1 MPSLT
6 SSIGRS
12 KTVETVHKT
21 VVINFGNG
29 NTQSGCSMIVA
40 NLWTS
45 GNNPPIRLTG
55 SLPPALELAQLY
67 KRWRAL
73 FEALNH
79 RLSWR
84 RGVVDIAIEF
94 DEQDI
99 AQVSQVEFLELS
111 RQLKGTLNR
120 WLDSGA
126 FGRIER
132 KLRTQLSPNEEIRV
146 IIETDDPLMRRLPW
160 HLWNFF
166 EDYPASEVGLS
177 GALEAERIEPTQTT
191 PGGAVR
197 ILAILG
203 NSHGIDIEHDRALLE
218 RIPAAKTVFLVEPQR
233 SELNRLLWDEQGWDI
248 LFFAGHS
255 SSHISGATGF
265 ININQEEV
273 ITIAELKYALQA
285 AISRGLQLAVFNS
298 CDGLGLARQ
307 LADLQI
313 PQLVVMRE
321 PVPDQVAQ
329 AFLKHWLS
337 AFSGGTSFYRS
348 VREAREKLQD
358 LEAEYPCACW
368 LPVICQNPTVLPPTW
383 QDLRGHPQ
391 PHARSIAAFGT
402 MVTILVIALRS
413 LGLMQGW
420 ELKAYDQL
428 LRLRP
433 REGVDSRVL
442 VVEAT
447 EQDLQRYGGFP
458 IPDQTL
464 AKLIDRLDSYQPR
477 VLGIDIYRDVPREPG
492 HDLLLQQFQDN
503 PNLIAVCSG
512 SEIGNLNKPGIAPPP
527 NVPQNRLG
535 FTDVVL
541 DPDGILR
548 RHLLFMSSDSS
559 SPCPTEISLSFQL
572 AQNYLVVEGITPE
585 LKASESVKLG
595 KIVLTPLAERAGGYQ
610 KFDHQGFQ
618 ILLNYR
624 ATDQNQL
631 QRVTFSQVLEG
642 EIDPDW
648 VKDRLVLIG
657 ITAPISTD
665 YFSTPFSSGLTEHQ
679 KIPGVLLQAQMISQI
694 VSGAL
699 DGRPL
704 IWVWPQWGDWV
715 WIGSWSIVGGIIAWH
730 CHKFSGWVPSVI
742 IGVVTLSGI
751 CYIFLLWGGWV
762 PLIPSS
768 LTLVITA
775 VCPFLLKS
783 Q

>member
-6 SSIGRS
+6 SSISRS
-12 KTVETVHKT
+12 KSVENGSKS
-21 VVINFGNG
+21 VVLNFGNG
-29 NTQSGCSMIVA
+29 NTQHGCSMIVA

-45 GNNPPIRLTG
+45 ASFPPIRLTG

-67 KRWRAL
+67 KRWRSL

-84 RGVVDIAIEF
+84 RGVVDLAIEF

-111 RQLKGTLNR
+111 RQLKQSLNQ
-120 WLDSGA
+120 WLDSGS

-132 KLRTQLSPNEEIRV
+132 RLRTQLSPHEEIRV
-146 IIETDDPLMRRLPW
+146 IIETDDPVMRRLPW

-177 GALEAERIEPTQTT
+177 STLEAERIEPTHRS
-191 PGGAVR
+191 PGGTVR

-203 NSHGIDIEHDRALLE
+203 NSHGIDIEQDRALLE
-218 RIPAAKTVFLVEPQR
+218 HLPGAKTVFLVEPRR
-233 SELNRLLWDEQGWDI
+233 SELNRLLWDEEGWDI

-265 ININQEEV
+265 ININHNEAITV
-273 ITIAELKYALQA
+273 IELKFALQA
-285 AISRGLQLAVFNS
+285 AIARGLQLALFNS

-337 AFSGGTSFYRS
+337 AFSTGTSFYRS

-358 LEAEYPCACW
+358 LEPEYPCACW
-368 LPVICQNPTVLPPTW
+368 LPVICQNPTVIPPTW
-383 QDLRGHPQ
+383 LELRGNRQLPAH
-391 PHARSIAAFGT
+391 SIAAFGAI
-402 MVTILVIALRS
+402 VTVLVIALRS

-433 REGVDSRVL
+433 FEEVDSRVL

-447 EQDLQRYGGFP
+447 EKDIQKYGGFP
-458 IPDQTL
+458 LPDRTL
-464 AKLIDRLDSYQPR
+464 VKLIEKLKSYQPR
-477 VLGIDIYRDVPREPG
+477 VMGIDIYRDVPREPG
-492 HDLLLQQFQDN
+492 HAQLLKQLTENQ
-503 PNLIAVCSG
+503 NLIAVCSA
-512 SEIGNLNKPGIAPPP
+512 SESRNLNKPGVAPPP
-527 NVPQNRLG
+527 NIPKNRLG
-535 FTDVVL
+535 FTDVVV
-541 DPDGILR
+541 DSDDILR
-548 RHLLFMSSDSS
+548 RHLLFMNPDSN
-559 SPCPTEISLSFQL
+559 SPCQTELSLSFQL
-572 AQNYLVVEGITPE
+572 AQNYLRVEGITPQ
-585 LKASESVKLG
+585 LRADESVQMGDVVFK
-595 KIVLTPLAERAGGYQ
+595 PLAKPSGGYQ
-610 KFDHQGFQ
+610 KFDNRGFQ
-618 ILLNYR
+618 LLLNYR
-624 ATDQNQL
+624 AIDQHQL
-631 QRVTFSQVLEG
+631 QRVTFSQILEG
-642 EIDPDW
+642 EVDPDSI
-648 VKDRLVLIG
+648 KDRLVLIG
-657 ITAPISTD
+657 ISAPISTD
-665 YFSTPFSSGLTEHQ
+665 YFSTPYSFRSTEHQ
-679 KIPGVLLQAQMISQI
+679 KMPGVVLQAQMISQI
-694 VSGAL
+694 LSSVL

-704 IWVWPQWGDWV
+704 IWVWSQWGDWV

-730 CHKFSGWVPSVI
+730 HHRFSSWTPVVGVA
-742 IGVVTLSGI
+742 VVTLSGI

-762 PLIPSS
+762 PIVPSS

-775 VCPFLLKS
+775 VCPFLLKN